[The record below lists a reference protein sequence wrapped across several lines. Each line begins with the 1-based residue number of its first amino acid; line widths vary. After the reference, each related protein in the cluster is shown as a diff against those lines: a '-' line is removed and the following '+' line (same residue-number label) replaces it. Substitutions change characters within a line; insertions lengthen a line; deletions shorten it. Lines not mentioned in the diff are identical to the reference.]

1 MSVSKMK
8 RHLSQTEKI
17 FMHNGVIDEFERDQ
31 RNLTLA
37 IDPDLFVY
45 LKESTDPEVI
55 VFLLLTHGLKAD
67 P

>member
-1 MSVSKMK
+1 
-8 RHLSQTEKI
+8 
-17 FMHNGVIDEFERDQ
+17 MHNGVIDEFERDQ

-37 IDPDLFVY
+37 IDPDLYVY
-45 LKESTDPEVI
+45 LKGSIDSKVI